1 MIKVALIGIG
11 GMGGCHFNC
20 YKDIENAEV
29 IAVCDVRTD
38 MAKEKVNNES
48 IHIYSSYDELLENEN
63 PDYVDICT
71 PSYMHREM
79 SIKALE
85 KGINVLCEK
94 PMSLTTAD
102 TEAILSAV
110 KKSGKIFMTAH
121 VVRFMKAYMYLKNVI
136 DSKEL
141 GDLLRLDMKR
151 ISSIP
156 DWSWEDWMRNLDKS
170 GGTPI
175 DLSIHDIDFVQYALG
190 EPKEVSG
197 VYHKLKNN
205 NDFIV
210 SELVYDNYIV
220 TAEATWYN
228 YNIPFEASFNAVFTN
243 GTLCLKGGKIFK
255 NGEEVEVTAENTAA
269 DTGINISDT
278 DGYGGEIEYFV
289 SCVEKNIQPQIVT
302 PESSQASV
310 KLIERILANSV
321 II

>member
-156 DWSWEDWMRNLDKS
+156 VWSWEDWMRNLDKR
-170 GGTPI
+170 
-175 DLSIHDIDFVQYALG
+175 A
-190 EPKEVSG
+190 
-197 VYHKLKNN
+197 
-205 NDFIV
+205 FI
-210 SELVYDNYIV
+210 L
-220 TAEATWYN
+220 
-228 YNIPFEASFNAVFTN
+228 P
-243 GTLCLKGGKIFK
+243 
-255 NGEEVEVTAENTAA
+255 
-269 DTGINISDT
+269 
-278 DGYGGEIEYFV
+278 
-289 SCVEKNIQPQIVT
+289 
-302 PESSQASV
+302 
-310 KLIERILANSV
+310 LI
-321 II
+321 